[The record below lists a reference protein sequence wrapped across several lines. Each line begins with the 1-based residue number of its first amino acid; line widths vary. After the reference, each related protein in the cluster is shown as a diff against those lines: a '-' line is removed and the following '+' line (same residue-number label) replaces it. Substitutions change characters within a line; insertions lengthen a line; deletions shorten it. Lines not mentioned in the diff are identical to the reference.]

1 MVLLVREEG
10 KERRGEEEERRRRR
24 EGRVLL
30 VTQVLYVLCKK
41 CLICRFAFNCGSTES
56 VESKWNTSYPPP
68 PSPSLPLLI
77 FSLSISPG
85 PRQIFGSSWSPTSP
99 YYAIPSIIAVN
110 MILAVAAG
118 GTTAI
123 VIAVWAQV

>member
-10 KERRGEEEERRRRR
+10 KERRGEEERRRRR

-56 VESKWNTSYPPP
+56 VESKLRTIGMKIKNWKLYE
-68 PSPSLPLLI
+68 
-77 FSLSISPG
+77 
-85 PRQIFGSSWSPTSP
+85 
-99 YYAIPSIIAVN
+99 
-110 MILAVAAG
+110 
-118 GTTAI
+118 
-123 VIAVWAQV
+123 